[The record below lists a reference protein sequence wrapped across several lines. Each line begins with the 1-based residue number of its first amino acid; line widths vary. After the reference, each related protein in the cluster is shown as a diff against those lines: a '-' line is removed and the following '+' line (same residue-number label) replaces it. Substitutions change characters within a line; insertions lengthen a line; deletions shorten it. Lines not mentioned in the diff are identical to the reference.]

1 LLNKNKSQEISD
13 NKIILDEDKTEK
25 TILNNLNDEN
35 HSTNFSC
42 NHKNCN
48 LKFKTKRQKFMHHRK
63 LEVEC
68 NNEKNS
74 LIKIL
79 GKIRTIFSDVMQDF
93 NIVDYEESEPYFQ
106 LKDSYNNVVQNVI
119 MDPDFFFSVLGDK
132 FEGNAKGII
141 N

>member
-1 LLNKNKSQEISD
+1 MK
-13 NKIILDEDKTEK
+13 
-25 TILNNLNDEN
+25 
-35 HSTNFSC
+35 
-42 NHKNCN
+42 
-48 LKFKTKRQKFMHHRK
+48 
-63 LEVEC
+63 
-68 NNEKNS
+68 KNS